1 MKLNDRKSRFTREAP
16 KLDKY
21 DRAVN
26 LTFFVVDCLAVRRCS
41 QDGHYL
47 AVGVFAL
54 MGLWF
59 LKNELL
65 YVMMRNKK

>member
-1 MKLNDRKSRFTREAP
+1 MKLNDRKSRFTKP
-16 KLDKY
+16 KKKMDKY

-47 AVGVFAL
+47 ATGVFVCL
-54 MGLWF
+54 GLWF

-65 YVMMRNKK
+65 YGRMIK

>member
-1 MKLNDRKSRFTREAP
+1 MKLNDRKSRFTRETL

-41 QDGHYL
+41 LEGKYISA
-47 AVGVFAL
+47 AVFTIL
-54 MGLWF
+54 GLWF

-65 YVMMRNKK
+65 YGRMMK

>member
-1 MKLNDRKSRFTREAP
+1 MKLNAKKSRFAREAP

-26 LTFFVVDCLAVRRCS
+26 LTFFVVDCLAVRRC
-41 QDGHYL
+41 YL
-47 AVGVFAL
+47 EGKYISAAVFAIL
-54 MGLWF
+54 GLWF

-65 YVMMRNKK
+65 YGRMMK